1 MAAREMMASR
11 GRRYD
16 FLNLTMQGSGTTAS
30 AAWSERSIT
39 YDLNGNLKS
48 LSRYGSSS
56 SSPSQSL
63 SYTYTGNRRSGYAY
77 DSDGRVTTDATG
89 GVIRSYGILGNP
101 YQTKTGSTV
110 NTQHSYTSEGTRI
123 KSVNGSGTGYVYRGS
138 FVYSTTGS
146 GEVLE
151 SVGVGGGSIEKN
163 GTAYDVTYQNGKSD
177 IK

>member
-1 MAAREMMASR
+1 MAYVLSYGGAGRLTDSR
-11 GRRYD
+11 
-16 FLNLTMQGSGTTAS
+16 TVSGSGTTAS
-30 AAWSERSIT
+30 AAWSERSMT
-39 YDLNGNLKS
+39 YDRNGNLKT

-56 SSPSQSL
+56 SSPIQSL

-77 DSDGRVTTDATG
+77 DSDGRVTTDGAG
-89 GVIRSYGILGNP
+89 GVTRSYGILGNP

-110 NTQHSYTSEGTRI
+110 NAQYSYTSDGTRV
-123 KSVNGSGTGYVYRGS
+123 KAVNGSGTGYVYRGS

-146 GEVLE
+146 SEVLE
-151 SVGVGGGSIEKN
+151 SVGFGGGRIEKN